1 MAVGLVVLTAVVAGL
16 AVWLLIQPSAPEQQ
30 PNRLV
35 ITPLPPTTLSDT
47 DNDDLAI
54 SPDGRH
60 LLYRVSGATGQS
72 QFYLRSLDDFVD
84 RPIPGTVGG
93 SDLFF
98 SPDGE
103 SIGFF
108 SGSRLRKVSLAGGSP
123 TTLCTTPG
131 IRQGGDW
138 FEDTI
143 VFAAGQGL
151 YRVSASGGEPEMLAT
166 VDPEKGV
173 SAYRSPQ
180 FLPDG
185 KGLLV
190 TIIEGS
196 ETWIAVV
203 SLETKEQKLVLQN
216 ARQGRYLPT
225 GHILYEQVA
234 TGTLMAVPFDLA
246 SLEVAGDSVQV
257 VQGVRQTPG
266 NVDYAVSDN
275 GTLVYIPGI
284 GGLQDHEHSLVWV
297 DREGK
302 ETLVTEEKRPFSIF
316 RISPDG
322 KRLAISVSDDTG
334 RNVHIYDFEADSF
347 SRLTLE
353 DEGSGSAV
361 WSPDGNWLVFQT
373 TAPDGTRGMARQ
385 PADRSSP
392 PERMTTLTAGFQMP
406 FSWSPDG
413 RFLAFGT
420 GPDIGILPMEE
431 EGEPEFIIASPA
443 AECCAK
449 FSPDGKWIAYVS
461 NDLGRR
467 NVYVRPFPGPDV
479 KWLISEEAEGGGQPI
494 WAPDGKELF
503 YRTGDRMMV
512 VSIQAKDQTMDAGKP
527 RVLFEGQYVSHNRPG
542 GYQMYDISP
551 DGQRFLMMKEGDLAA
566 TQSQINVVQNWFE
579 ELKRLVPTN

>member
-1 MAVGLVVLTAVVAGL
+1 VV
-16 AVWLLIQPSAPEQQ
+16 P
-30 PNRLV
+30 
-35 ITPLPPTTLSDT
+35 
-47 DNDDLAI
+47 
-54 SPDGRH
+54 
-60 LLYRVSGATGQS
+60 
-72 QFYLRSLDDFVD
+72 
-84 RPIPGTVGG
+84 
-93 SDLFF
+93 FF

-103 SIGFF
+103 SVGFF
-108 SGSRLRKVSLAGGSP
+108 AGGSLKKILLSGGSP
-123 TTLCTTPG
+123 ITLCAAS
-131 IRQGGDW
+131 GGTGSW

-143 VFAAGQGL
+143 VFTANLESGEGL
-151 YRVSASGGEPEMLAT
+151 YRVSASGGEPETLAT
-166 VDPEKGV
+166 VDDPEKGV
-173 SAYRSPQ
+173 TNYRFPQ

-190 TIIEGS
+190 TIVGGS
-196 ETWIAVV
+196 GTRIAVL

-225 GHILYEQVA
+225 GHILYEQA
-234 TGTLMAVPFDLA
+234 ETGNLMAVPFDLA

-266 NVDYAVSDN
+266 SVDYAVSDN

-284 GGLQDHEHSLVWV
+284 GGQQSHEHSLVWV

-302 ETLVTEEKRPFSIF
+302 ETLVTEEKRPFSVL

-322 KRLAISVSDDTG
+322 KRLATSVGDTAD

-353 DEGSGSAV
+353 DKRSGSPI

-373 TAPDGTRGMARQ
+373 TGRDLQRAMVRQ
-385 PADRSSP
+385 PADRSLP
-392 PERMTTLTAGFQMP
+392 PEQLTMLPSFQMP
-406 FSWSPDG
+406 NSWSSDG
-413 RFLAFGT
+413 RFLAFST
-420 GPDIGILPMEE
+420 GGDIGVLPMEE
-431 EGEPEFIIASPA
+431 EGEPEFIIDSPA
-443 AECCAK
+443 NECCAR

-461 NDLGRR
+461 NELGRI

-503 YRTGDRMMV
+503 YRTGDKMMI

-527 RVLFEGQYVSHNRPG
+527 RVLFEGQYVSHARPV
-542 GYQMYDISP
+542 GYQSYDISP
-551 DGQRFLMMKEGDLAA
+551 DGKRFLMMKEGELPREFNR
-566 TQSQINVVQNWFE
+566 INVVLNWFE
-579 ELKRLVPTN
+579 ELKRLVPPE